1 MRPLVYS
8 DTITIRM
15 DADLRRAIDAAAQ
28 REGASASEWVRR
40 ALGPSCDPIARP
52 ARLRLP
58 PRRHAC
64 RWPPDRWTCAP
75 TSSRPAWIGS
85 TAT

>member
-8 DTITIRM
+8 DTITVRT

-40 ALGPSCDPIARP
+40 ALGTLVASKDSPRALASSSP
-52 ARLRLP
+52 AMSLQ
-58 PRRHAC
+58 A
-64 RWPPDRWTCAP
+64 A
-75 TSSRPAWIGS
+75 A
-85 TAT
+85 